1 MGTSSNKEESK
12 NIADIKLF
20 KAPFIL
26 TPIPV
31 TLVFKIGG
39 SIGFAVN
46 YDIESKIFKIS
57 LTGEIVAKAELDSGV
72 EKVLEITA
80 GAKGRLIKIR
90 AFSTLTKLGNSYAV
104 NNHIINIT
112 GGAITCYVYGKL
124 ENMEEFNVSKNYI
137 TKWPSIVIR

>member
-31 TLVFKIGG
+31 TFVFKVGGNIGY
-39 SIGFAVN
+39 AVN

-57 LTGEIVAKAELDSGV
+57 LTGELVAKAELGAGV
-72 EKVLEITA
+72 EKVVEITA
-80 GAKGRLIKIR
+80 GAEGRLINLR
-90 AFSTLTKLGNSYAV
+90 TFSTLTKLGNSYVV
-104 NNHIINIT
+104 NNNNINFT
-112 GGAITCYVYGKL
+112 GGQITCYVYGKL
-124 ENMEEFNVSKNYI
+124 VNLEEFNVRKNYYPNWSAVLI
-137 TKWPSIVIR
+137 G